1 MTPKTRRRGRALD
14 EALLDA
20 TWTVLQRVGYS
31 ALTTEAIAQQAAT
44 SKSVLYRRWPTLPE
58 VVLAAV
64 LHRAP
69 PSAISAP
76 DTGSLRGDLQALFA
90 QMSDRL
96 ADADIAVPGL
106 IADFRGNPQLL
117 ARVRTAV
124 FGTATDIVQTIVHR
138 AADRGEIPTAQLPD
152 RTLTAPLDLA
162 RYELLSTAQR
172 LDETT
177 IDALVDQVAL
187 PLLGAR
193 STTTSPTAPG

>member
-1 MTPKTRRRGRALD
+1 MTPKTRRRGQALD

-20 TWTVLQRVGYS
+20 TWTVLRRVGYS
-31 ALTTEAIAQQAAT
+31 ALTIEAIAQQAAT
-44 SKSVLYRRWPTLPE
+44 SKSVLYRRWPTLAE

-96 ADADIAVPGL
+96 ADTDIAVPGL
-106 IADFRGNPQLL
+106 IADFRSNPQLL
-117 ARVRTAV
+117 ASVRTAV
-124 FGTATDIVQTIVHR
+124 FGTATDIVQTIADR

-162 RYELLSTAQR
+162 RYELLLTAQQ

-193 STTTSPTAPG
+193 PTATSPTAPE